1 MAEYM
6 TAFEME
12 IAAEGFIDTIKEKGA
27 KIIKIFGDLIQ
38 KAIKFITGLIA
49 KLRRNKVATN
59 MDPTP
64 NSQYGGKSEVMTG
77 SKIVTISNT
86 DIYDCG
92 KELNDVVADL
102 NLCVEM
108 IVKRGTL
115 NHKIN
120 KSYGERWAQDDAF
133 INERMMNCNNI
144 LVKLKD
150 IEYKTIN
157 LELAESLK
165 NKLEAL
171 NDQYNKYGAMYK
183 NFNLKH
189 PEANKFMM
197 ASYNSLGAISDVGC
211 NALQAIM
218 TLMTPKDE

>member
-12 IAAEGFIDTIKEKGA
+12 IAAEGFIDTIKEKGG
-27 KIIKIFGDLIQ
+27 KIIKIFGELIQ

-77 SKIVTISNT
+77 SKIVTVSNT

-108 IVKRGTL
+108 IVKRGVP
-115 NHKIN
+115 NHSTN
-120 KSYGERWAQDDAF
+120 KSYGERWAQDNSF
-133 INERMMNCNNI
+133 IQERMLNCKNTLN
-144 LVKLKD
+144 KLQD
-150 IEYKTIN
+150 IEYKTID
-157 LELAESLK
+157 LELAEKLK
-165 NKLEAL
+165 DKLETL
-171 NDQYNKYGAMYK
+171 KDQYNKYGAIYK
-183 NFNLKH
+183 NFNIKH
-189 PEANKFMM
+189 PEANKFML
-197 ASYNSLGAISDVGC
+197 ASYNSLGSISEVGC
-211 NALQAIM
+211 DALQTIM